1 MADSKQQTQSL
12 ATKLAAIGNE
22 IGSIA
27 KSGHN
32 REQHY
37 NFIEYA
43 TVAGRIRELL
53 DKYHVIIIPS
63 VESFDQ
69 DEVTTQRG
77 NRGYHYVAKMKFTI
91 INGENSDETI
101 TANWLGEATD
111 FGDKGVNKAET
122 SGTKYFLMRL
132 FNVSE
137 KGDEEADAS
146 TPEQFEK
153 SQPIHKN
160 GVDFNEIRSRL
171 KDIDSIDELER
182 YWRELNLSKAQAS
195 VMLKDFSAR
204 KAELGGVE

>member
-12 ATKLAAIGNE
+12 AAKLAAIGNE

-53 DKYHVIIIPS
+53 DKYRVIIIPS

-111 FGDKGVNKAET
+111 FGDK
-122 SGTKYFLMRL
+122 
-132 FNVSE
+132 
-137 KGDEEADAS
+137 AS
-146 TPEQFEK
+146 TRPRHQGRNI
-153 SQPIHKN
+153 S
-160 GVDFNEIRSRL
+160 
-171 KDIDSIDELER
+171 
-182 YWRELNLSKAQAS
+182 
-195 VMLKDFSAR
+195 
-204 KAELGGVE
+204 

>member
-1 MADSKQQTQSL
+1 
-12 ATKLAAIGNE
+12 
-22 IGSIA
+22 
-27 KSGHN
+27 
-32 REQHY
+32 
-37 NFIEYA
+37 
-43 TVAGRIRELL
+43 
-53 DKYHVIIIPS
+53 
-63 VESFDQ
+63 
-69 DEVTTQRG
+69 
-77 NRGYHYVAKMKFTI
+77 
-91 INGENSDETI
+91 
-101 TANWLGEATD
+101 
-111 FGDKGVNKAET
+111 
-122 SGTKYFLMRL
+122 MRL

-204 KAELGGVE
+204 KTELGGDE